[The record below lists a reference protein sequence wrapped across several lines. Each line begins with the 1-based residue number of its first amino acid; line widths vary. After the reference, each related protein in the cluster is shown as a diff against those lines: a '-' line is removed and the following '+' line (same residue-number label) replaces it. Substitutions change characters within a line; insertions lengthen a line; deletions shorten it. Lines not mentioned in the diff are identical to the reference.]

1 MKSLVE
7 FISCNENSLS
17 LDKYIQESKNIQ
29 ETQEEFVLVEPFHK
43 AYDELEEEMADAMLS
58 NNSDPNMFVLT
69 KKVAKD
75 MLKKYPND
83 IIVFK
88 IPNDDLEQFESD
100 FEDQAIDYEELEKL
114 ELKDLL

>member
-1 MKSLVE
+1 MKSLSE
-7 FISCNENSLS
+7 LIYEELHSSN
-17 LDKYIQESKNIQ
+17 NIQ
-29 ETQEEFVLVEPFHK
+29 EAQEEFVLVEPSHS
-43 AYDELEEEMADAMLS
+43 AYDELSSEMADAMLS
-58 NNSDPNMFVLT
+58 NNVDADMFVLT

-88 IPNDDLEQFESD
+88 IPNDDLEKFEDD
-100 FEDQAIDYEELEKL
+100 FENQAIDYEELEKL